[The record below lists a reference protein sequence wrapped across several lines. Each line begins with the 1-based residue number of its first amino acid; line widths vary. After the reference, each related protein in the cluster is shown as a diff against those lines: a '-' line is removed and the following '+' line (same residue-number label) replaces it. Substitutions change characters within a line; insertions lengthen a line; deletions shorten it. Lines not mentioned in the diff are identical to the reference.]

1 MRTWIGVFCIAV
13 FYATTSL
20 AQPLNR
26 LTAEEKAAG
35 WTLLFNG
42 QDFGGWHVYGNK
54 KVGTS
59 WKIEEGA
66 MKLDVPERWGN
77 KAKDGGDLVTDA
89 TFTGNF
95 ELKLDWKVSRQA
107 NSGVFFFVKEAPEFK
122 QIFDSGLE
130 LQVLDDAIYGDA
142 PENKHRAGDF
152 FGVANAR
159 IREPNPVGAWNSV
172 VVRLQNN
179 QLTVTMNGF
188 LIQEHN
194 LNGADWKSRIGESA
208 LKKAPVG
215 QGTYSGRIGLQD
227 WGSTVWYRNLKVR
240 KL

>member
-1 MRTWIGVFCIAV
+1 MVRFLLLFLSLSFCLPA
-13 FYATTSL
+13 AN
-20 AQPLNR
+20 AQTINT
-26 LTAEEKAAG
+26 LTPQEKAQG

-42 QDFGGWHVYGNK
+42 RDFKGWHVYGNK

-66 MKLDVPERWGN
+66 MKLDVPERGGN

-89 TFTGNF
+89 TFSGDF
-95 ELKLDWKVSRQA
+95 ELKLDWKVSHKA
-107 NSGVFFFVKEAPEFK
+107 NSGVFFFVKEAPEYK

-159 IREPNPVGAWNSV
+159 LREPTPVGTWNSV
-172 VVRLQNN
+172 VFRLKGN
-179 QLTVTMNGF
+179 QLTVSMNGF
-188 LIQEHN
+188 LIQEHD
-194 LNGADWKSRIGESA
+194 LNSTYWKSSIGQSG

-215 QGTYSGRIGLQD
+215 QGKYAGRIGLQD
-227 WGSTVWYRNLKVR
+227 WGSTVWYRNVKLR